1 MENNFVLLAAVFA
14 GLLLGW
20 LIRRLSSEKRLVPR
34 SDLDRLILELNQS
47 KLDLARFE
55 ERVNQIRQSEQQA
68 QAFRN
73 KLESELLELRAS
85 NSRLTVENRH
95 LAEQVL
101 NQDLRWTNIGEK
113 FEKQFKLLA
122 QDILEAKSDAFQ
134 QAQEKNLGNLL
145 EPLRSHISQFRE
157 EFERKYKTE
166 SDERISLREQIVH
179 MLQLNQTLSAQ
190 AENLTRALTNNVKS
204 QGDWGESILESIL
217 QYAGL
222 QKDLHYFVQESSQN
236 EAGDTIRPDVIIKY
250 PDGRALVVDSK
261 VSLLHYTRLIAAGD
275 EAERKTQEALLL
287 QSFRQHADGLSRK
300 NYQSVADAL
309 DFVLMFVPVES
320 AYIQAMQADTT
331 LWQFAYQKRVLL
343 ISPTNLVPAMKLV
356 ADLWQRDGISRHA
369 TAIAERAGKLYDK
382 LVGFVDNFDRVGSQ
396 LEKATETWRDAQ
408 KQLVQGRGNLISQ
421 AEKMREM
428 HIKTQKKLPGNWT
441 EQAEDEEDNLGI

>member
-1 MENNFVLLAAVFA
+1 MPEILYWIIAFLA
-14 GLLLGW
+14 GGLLGW
-20 LIRRLSSEKRLVPR
+20 LLARMGRDKDFVPR
-34 SDLDRLILELNQS
+34 SQAELLQQELSQS
-47 KLDLARFE
+47 RQELAATRTRAE
-55 ERVNQIRQSEQQA
+55 QWEQRVQELLAESRQLTA
-68 QAFRN
+68 LLR
-73 KLESELLELRAS
+73 ESEGSLQRTRE
-85 NSRLTVENRH
+85 ENRQISIQMQEQKQS
-95 LAEQVL
+95 LEQV
-101 NQDLRWTNIGEK
+101 GKK
-113 FEKQFKLLA
+113 FESEFQVLA
-122 QDILEAKSDAFQ
+122 QRILDEKTKVFQ
-134 QAQEKNLGNLL
+134 QSQESSLGQMLN
-145 EPLRSHISQFRE
+145 PLRDQLRNFKE
-157 EFERKYKTE
+157 EFESRYKTE
-166 SDERISLREQIVH
+166 SNERISLREQIRH
-179 MLQLNQTLSAQ
+179 MLDLNQTLSTQ

-428 HIKTQKKLPGNWT
+428 HIKTQKKLPGSYT
-441 EQAEDEEDNLGI
+441 EQMEDDEEGNL

>member
-1 MENNFVLLAAVFA
+1 LTALL
-14 GLLLGW
+14 
-20 LIRRLSSEKRLVPR
+20 R
-34 SDLDRLILELNQS
+34 
-47 KLDLARFE
+47 
-55 ERVNQIRQSEQQA
+55 
-68 QAFRN
+68 
-73 KLESELLELRAS
+73 ESEGSLQRTRE
-85 NSRLTVENRH
+85 ENRQISIQMQEQKQS
-95 LAEQVL
+95 LEQV
-101 NQDLRWTNIGEK
+101 GKK
-113 FEKQFKLLA
+113 FESEFQVLA
-122 QDILEAKSDAFQ
+122 QRILDEKTKVFQ
-134 QAQEKNLGNLL
+134 QSQESSLGQMLN
-145 EPLRSHISQFRE
+145 PLRDQLRNFKE
-157 EFERKYKTE
+157 EFESRYKTE
-166 SDERISLREQIVH
+166 SNERISLREQIRH
-179 MLQLNQTLSAQ
+179 MLDLNQTLSTQ

-222 QKDLHYFVQESSQN
+222 QRDLHYFVQESSQN
-236 EAGDTIRPDVIIKY
+236 EAGETIRPDVIIKY

-261 VSLLHYTRLIAAGD
+261 VSLLHYTRLIAAAD
-275 EAERKTQEALLL
+275 DAERKQQEALLL

-441 EQAEDEEDNLGI
+441 EQAEDDEEENL

>member
-1 MENNFVLLAAVFA
+1 MPEIIYWIVAFLAGALLAWLLANWGREKNFVPRPQAELLQHELSQSQQELAAQRARAEQWEQRAQELLAESRQLTA
-14 GLLLGW
+14 LL
-20 LIRRLSSEKRLVPR
+20 R
-34 SDLDRLILELNQS
+34 
-47 KLDLARFE
+47 
-55 ERVNQIRQSEQQA
+55 
-68 QAFRN
+68 
-73 KLESELLELRAS
+73 ESEGSLQRA
-85 NSRLTVENRH
+85 REENRQ
-95 LAEQVL
+95 LNIQMQEQKQSLEQV
-101 NQDLRWTNIGEK
+101 GKK
-113 FEKQFKLLA
+113 FESEFQVLA
-122 QDILEAKSDAFQ
+122 QRILDEKTKVFQ
-134 QAQEKNLGNLL
+134 QSQESSLGQMLN
-145 EPLRSHISQFRE
+145 PLRDQLRNFKE
-157 EFERKYKTE
+157 EFESRYKTE
-166 SDERISLREQIVH
+166 SNERISLREQIRH
-179 MLQLNQTLSAQ
+179 MLDLNQTLSNQ

-222 QKDLHYFVQESSQN
+222 QRDLHYFVQESSQN
-236 EAGDTIRPDVIIKY
+236 EAGETIRPDVIIKY

-261 VSLLHYTRLIAAGD
+261 VSLLHYTRFIAAAD
-275 EAERKTQEALLL
+275 DAERKQQEALLL

-382 LVGFVDNFDRVGSQ
+382 LVGFVDNFEKVGSQ
-396 LEKATETWRDAQ
+396 LEKASDTWRDAQ

-441 EQAEDEEDNLGI
+441 EQAEDEEENL

>member
-1 MENNFVLLAAVFA
+1 MPEILYWIIAFLA
-14 GLLLGW
+14 GGLLGW
-20 LIRRLSSEKRLVPR
+20 LLARMGRDKDFVPR
-34 SDLDRLILELNQS
+34 SQAELLQHELSQSRQELAATRTRAEQWEQRVQELLAETRQLTALLRESEGSLQRTREENRQINIRLQ
-47 KLDLARFE
+47 
-55 ERVNQIRQSEQQA
+55 EQQ
-68 QAFRN
+68 QSLEQVGKKF
-73 KLESELLELRAS
+73 ESEF
-85 NSRLTVENRH
+85 
-95 LAEQVL
+95 QVL
-101 NQDLRWTNIGEK
+101 AQRILDEK
-113 FEKQFKLLA
+113 TKLFT
-122 QDILEAKSDAFQ
+122 QS
-134 QAQEKNLGNLL
+134 QESNLGQLL
-145 EPLRSHISQFRE
+145 NPLRDQLKTFKE
-157 EFERKYKTE
+157 EFESRYKHE
-166 SDERISLREQIVH
+166 SNERISLREQIRH
-179 MLQLNQTLSAQ
+179 MLDLNQTLSAQ

-261 VSLLHYTRLIAAGD
+261 VSLLHYTRLIAASD

-441 EQAEDEEDNLGI
+441 EQAEDDEEGNL

>member
-1 MENNFVLLAAVFA
+1 MPEILYWIIAFLA
-14 GLLLGW
+14 GGLLGW
-20 LIRRLSSEKRLVPR
+20 LLARMGRDKDFVPR
-34 SDLDRLILELNQS
+34 SQAELLQQELSQSRQELAATRTRAEQWEQRVQELLAEGRQLTALLRESEGSLQRTREENRQIHIRLQ
-47 KLDLARFE
+47 
-55 ERVNQIRQSEQQA
+55 EQQ
-68 QAFRN
+68 QSLEQVGKKF
-73 KLESELLELRAS
+73 ESEF
-85 NSRLTVENRH
+85 
-95 LAEQVL
+95 QVL
-101 NQDLRWTNIGEK
+101 AQRILDEK
-113 FEKQFKLLA
+113 TKLFT
-122 QDILEAKSDAFQ
+122 QS
-134 QAQEKNLGNLL
+134 QESNLGQLL
-145 EPLRSHISQFRE
+145 NPLRDQLKTFKE
-157 EFERKYKTE
+157 EFESRYKHE
-166 SDERISLREQIVH
+166 SNERISLREQIRH
-179 MLQLNQTLSAQ
+179 MLDLNQTLSAQ

-396 LEKATETWRDAQ
+396 LEKASETWRDAQ

-428 HIKTQKKLPGNWT
+428 HIKTQKKLPGNYT
-441 EQAEDEEDNLGI
+441 EQMEEEDEENL

>member
-1 MENNFVLLAAVFA
+1 MPEILYWIIAFLA
-14 GLLLGW
+14 GGLLGW
-20 LIRRLSSEKRLVPR
+20 LLARMGRDKDFVPR
-34 SDLDRLILELNQS
+34 SQAELLQHELSQSRQELAATRTRAEQWEQRVQELLAESRQLTALLRESEGSLQRTREENRQIHIRLQ
-47 KLDLARFE
+47 
-55 ERVNQIRQSEQQA
+55 EQQ
-68 QAFRN
+68 QSLEQVGKKF
-73 KLESELLELRAS
+73 ESEF
-85 NSRLTVENRH
+85 
-95 LAEQVL
+95 QVL
-101 NQDLRWTNIGEK
+101 AQRILDEK
-113 FEKQFKLLA
+113 TKLFT
-122 QDILEAKSDAFQ
+122 QS
-134 QAQEKNLGNLL
+134 QESNLGQLL
-145 EPLRSHISQFRE
+145 NPLRDQLKTFKE
-157 EFERKYKTE
+157 EFESRYKHE
-166 SDERISLREQIVH
+166 SNERISLREQIRH
-179 MLQLNQTLSAQ
+179 MLDLNQTLSAQ

-261 VSLLHYTRLIAAGD
+261 VSLVHYTRLIAAGD

-396 LEKATETWRDAQ
+396 LEKASETWRDAQ

-428 HIKTQKKLPGNWT
+428 HIKTQKKLPGNYT
-441 EQAEDEEDNLGI
+441 EQMEEEDEENL

>member
-34 SDLDRLILELNQS
+34 SELDRLILELNQS

-73 KLESELLELRAS
+73 KLESELLEQRAS

-428 HIKTQKKLPGNWT
+428 HIKTQKKLPGSYT
-441 EQAEDEEDNLGI
+441 EQMEGEDEENL

>member
-1 MENNFVLLAAVFA
+1 MPEIIYWIVAFLAGALLAW
-14 GLLLGW
+14 LLANWG
-20 LIRRLSSEKRLVPR
+20 REKKFVPR
-34 SDLDRLILELNQS
+34 PQAELLQHELSQS
-47 KLDLARFE
+47 RQELAAQRARAE
-55 ERVNQIRQSEQQA
+55 QWEQRAQELLAESRQLTA
-68 QAFRN
+68 LLR
-73 KLESELLELRAS
+73 ESEGSLQRTRE
-85 NSRLTVENRH
+85 ENRQISIQMQEQKQS
-95 LAEQVL
+95 LEQV
-101 NQDLRWTNIGEK
+101 GKK
-113 FEKQFKLLA
+113 FESEFQVLA
-122 QDILEAKSDAFQ
+122 QRILDEKTKVFQ
-134 QAQEKNLGNLL
+134 QSQESSLGQMLN
-145 EPLRSHISQFRE
+145 PLRDQLRNFKE
-157 EFERKYKTE
+157 EFESRYKTE
-166 SDERISLREQIVH
+166 SNERISLREQIRH
-179 MLQLNQTLSAQ
+179 MLDLNQTLSTQ

-222 QKDLHYFVQESSQN
+222 QRDLHYFVQESSQN
-236 EAGDTIRPDVIIKY
+236 EAGETIRPDVIIKY

-261 VSLLHYTRLIAAGD
+261 VSLLHYTRFIAAAD
-275 EAERKTQEALLL
+275 DAERKQQEALLL

-382 LVGFVDNFDRVGSQ
+382 LVGFVDNFEKVGSQ
-396 LEKATETWRDAQ
+396 LEKASDTWRDAQ

-441 EQAEDEEDNLGI
+441 EQAEEEEEEENL

>member
-1 MENNFVLLAAVFA
+1 M
-14 GLLLGW
+14 
-20 LIRRLSSEKRLVPR
+20 
-34 SDLDRLILELNQS
+34 LD
-47 KLDLARFE
+47 
-55 ERVNQIRQSEQQA
+55 
-68 QAFRN
+68 
-73 KLESELLELRAS
+73 
-85 NSRLTVENRH
+85 
-95 LAEQVL
+95 
-101 NQDLRWTNIGEK
+101 
-113 FEKQFKLLA
+113 
-122 QDILEAKSDAFQ
+122 
-134 QAQEKNLGNLL
+134 
-145 EPLRSHISQFRE
+145 
-157 EFERKYKTE
+157 
-166 SDERISLREQIVH
+166 
-179 MLQLNQTLSAQ
+179 LNQTLSTQ

-222 QKDLHYFVQESSQN
+222 QRDLHYFVQESSQN
-236 EAGDTIRPDVIIKY
+236 EAGETIRPDVIIKY

-261 VSLLHYTRLIAAGD
+261 VSLLHYTRFIAAAD
-275 EAERKTQEALLL
+275 DAERKQQEALLL

-382 LVGFVDNFDRVGSQ
+382 LVGFVDNFEKVGSQ
-396 LEKATETWRDAQ
+396 LEKASDTWRDAQ

-441 EQAEDEEDNLGI
+441 EQAEEEEEEENL

>member
-1 MENNFVLLAAVFA
+1 MGWLLARMGRDKDF
-14 GLLLGW
+14 
-20 LIRRLSSEKRLVPR
+20 VPR
-34 SDLDRLILELNQS
+34 SQAELLQHELSQSRQELAATRTRAEQWEQRVQDL
-47 KLDLARFE
+47 LAE
-55 ERVNQIRQSEQQA
+55 SRQLTA
-68 QAFRN
+68 LLR
-73 KLESELLELRAS
+73 ESEGSLQRTRE
-85 NSRLTVENRH
+85 ENRQISIQMQEQKQS
-95 LAEQVL
+95 LEQV
-101 NQDLRWTNIGEK
+101 GKK
-113 FEKQFKLLA
+113 FESEFQVLA
-122 QDILEAKSDAFQ
+122 QRILDEKTKVFQ
-134 QAQEKNLGNLL
+134 QSQESSLGQMLN
-145 EPLRSHISQFRE
+145 PLRDQLKNFKE
-157 EFERKYKTE
+157 EFENRYKTE
-166 SDERISLREQIVH
+166 SNERISLREQIRH
-179 MLQLNQTLSAQ
+179 MLDLNQTLSAQ

-236 EAGDTIRPDVIIKY
+236 EVGDTIRPDVIIKY

-356 ADLWQRDGISRHA
+356 ADLWQRDGVNRKA
-369 TAIAERAGKLYDK
+369 EAIAERAGKLYDK

-441 EQAEDEEDNLGI
+441 EQAEDDEEENLGI

>member
-1 MENNFVLLAAVFA
+1 MPEILYWIIAFLA
-14 GLLLGW
+14 GGLLGW
-20 LIRRLSSEKRLVPR
+20 LLARMGRDKDFVPR
-34 SDLDRLILELNQS
+34 SQAELLQQELSQSRQELAATRTRAEQWEQRVQELLAESRQLTTLLRESEGSLQRTREENRQIHIRLQ
-47 KLDLARFE
+47 
-55 ERVNQIRQSEQQA
+55 EQQ
-68 QAFRN
+68 QSLEQVGKKF
-73 KLESELLELRAS
+73 ESEF
-85 NSRLTVENRH
+85 
-95 LAEQVL
+95 QVL
-101 NQDLRWTNIGEK
+101 AQRILDEK
-113 FEKQFKLLA
+113 TKLFT
-122 QDILEAKSDAFQ
+122 QS
-134 QAQEKNLGNLL
+134 QESNLGQLL
-145 EPLRSHISQFRE
+145 NPLRDQLKTFKE
-157 EFERKYKTE
+157 EFESRYKHE
-166 SDERISLREQIVH
+166 SNERISLREQIRH
-179 MLQLNQTLSAQ
+179 MLDLNQTLSAQ

-261 VSLLHYTRLIAAGD
+261 VSLLHYTRLIAADD

-428 HIKTQKKLPGNWT
+428 HIKTQKKLPGNYT
-441 EQAEDEEDNLGI
+441 EQMEEEDEENL